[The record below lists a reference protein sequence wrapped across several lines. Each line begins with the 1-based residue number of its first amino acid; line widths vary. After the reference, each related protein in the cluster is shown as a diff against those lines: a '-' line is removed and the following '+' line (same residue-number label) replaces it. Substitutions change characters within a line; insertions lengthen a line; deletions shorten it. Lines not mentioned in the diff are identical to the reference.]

1 MTSDRYLKAILTI
14 IALEL
19 GWMAFTQSATPVRA
33 QAAPTRVV
41 ITDVEIGPNR
51 GYLPVAVLGQVASTD
66 RRFQPIDMTIRNER
80 VAVSVGQ
87 PVDVR
92 PIGTIKIEADR
103 PIKVENVGYTPAQR
117 PGE

>member
-1 MTSDRYLKAILTI
+1 MTSDRYFKGILTI

-19 GWMAFTQSATPVRA
+19 GWLAFAQSATPVTA
-33 QAAPTRVV
+33 QPAPTRVV
-41 ITDVEIGPNR
+41 ITDVEIGANR
-51 GYLPVAVLGQVASTD
+51 GYLPVAVLGQVGSPD
-66 RRFQPIDMTIRNER
+66 RRFQPLDTTIRNDR

-92 PIGTIKIEADR
+92 PVGVIKIEADR
-103 PIKVENVGYTPAQR
+103 PLLVENVGYKPAQR

>member
-19 GWMAFTQSATPVRA
+19 GWMAFTQSATPVTA

-41 ITDVEIGPNR
+41 IADVEIGTNR
-51 GYLPVAVLGQVASTD
+51 GYLPVAVLGQMSSTE
-66 RRFQPIDMTIRNER
+66 RRFQPLDTTVRNDR
-80 VAVSVGQ
+80 LAVSVGQ

-92 PIGTIKIEADR
+92 PVGVVKIESDK
-103 PIKVENVGYTPAQR
+103 PLLVENVGYKPAQK